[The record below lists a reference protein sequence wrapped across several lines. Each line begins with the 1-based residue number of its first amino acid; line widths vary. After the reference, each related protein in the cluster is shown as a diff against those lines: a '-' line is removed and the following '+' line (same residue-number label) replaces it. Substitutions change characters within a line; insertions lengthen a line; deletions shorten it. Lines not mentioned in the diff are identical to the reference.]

1 MENKNITMEIIY
13 SNEFN
18 RANIKFS
25 GIPSEEVRAEMK
37 QAGWL
42 FSRKNEVWYP
52 TNKAQE
58 ESNEFA
64 KKLQEKYFSEQ
75 TSNNSFNEPTGKQLI
90 NQMADSGMSL
100 KEIVLEL
107 KNRFGEEEVQKAI
120 DSLKIEPDSLAFRE
134 KSTGK
139 YFTIQTSEE
148 NGYDWE
154 LFNSDFSVIDGGVYY
169 DDLSPNFNK
178 DDSLCLFM
186 NSQKKQ

>member
-25 GIPSEEVRAEMK
+25 GIPSEDVRAEMK

-75 TSNNSFNEPTGKQLI
+75 ASNNSFNEPTGKQLI

-107 KNRFGEEEVQKAI
+107 KNRFGEEEG
-120 DSLKIEPDSLAFRE
+120 R
-134 KSTGK
+134 GC
-139 YFTIQTSEE
+139 YHR
-148 NGYDWE
+148 
-154 LFNSDFSVIDGGVYY
+154 
-169 DDLSPNFNK
+169 
-178 DDSLCLFM
+178 
-186 NSQKKQ
+186 